1 MNKILTKA
9 RPEPFYPAGHLRT
22 LSGSGY
28 QQWVPNYNYGYQ
40 ELLPSTYLPPTSH
53 PLRPPNI
60 QPMSPT
66 QSIQQFPDYSMQRI
80 TSVSPTQSICND
92 QLSPLATQSN
102 FSTSDN
108 YDSSTQKSSIEDT
121 QDSDM
126 EEVPLLPPTL
136 PFLLDQQEDELEER
150 LPLQP
155 ISHQSSSE
163 SGSKKTKGQK
173 KVNDRITYPITEIFN
188 SKFLSKCLTES
199 VSRPNFA
206 LTLVTKFF
214 TEEVR
219 LVSNVSG
226 QRGKNPLDKDVI
238 SAIKVASFR
247 MWPLKSSENDMVAW
261 RDCVKAIDEGGRR
274 LRRKLSEDKTK
285 EN

>member
-1 MNKILTKA
+1 M
-9 RPEPFYPAGHLRT
+9 PEPFYLPGHLRT
-22 LSGSGY
+22 PSGSGY
-28 QQWVPNYNYGYQ
+28 QQWVPNYGYGYQ
-40 ELLPSTYLPPTSH
+40 ELLPPTYLPPTPH

-60 QPMSPT
+60 QPMSPIE
-66 QSIQQFPDYSMQRI
+66 SIQQPPLCSDYLTQRV

-92 QLSPLATQSN
+92 QQLSSPLTTQSN

-108 YDSSTQKSSIEDT
+108 YDSSTQKSSIEDN
-121 QDSDM
+121 QDSDI
-126 EEVPLLPPTL
+126 EEVPPLPPTL
-136 PFLLDQQEDELEER
+136 PFLSDQQEAELEET

-155 ISHQSSSE
+155 IGHQSSSE
-163 SGSKKTKGQK
+163 SGPKKTKAQK
-173 KVNDRITYPITEIFN
+173 KVDERIIYPITEVFN
-188 SKFLSKCLTES
+188 NKFLSKCLTES

-226 QRGKNPLDKDVI
+226 RRGKKQLDNDVI

-247 MWPLKSSENDMVAW
+247 MWPLKSSENDKVAW

-274 LRRKLSEDKTK
+274 LRRRLSDDNAK